1 MENST
6 SYMAMEAMIQKGW
19 IVMSFAELEE
29 HLDLLESKG
38 LISASERKT
47 LLELARK
54 LGIDK
59 LSDV

>member
-6 SYMAMEAMIQKGW
+6 SYMAIEAMIQQGW
-19 IVMSFAELEE
+19 IIMSFAELEK

-38 LISASERKT
+38 LISTSEHKA

>member
-6 SYMAMEAMIQKGW
+6 SYMAIEAMIQQGW
-19 IVMSFAELEE
+19 IIMSFAELEK

-38 LISASERKT
+38 LISASEHKA

>member
-1 MENST
+1 MENSA
-6 SYMAMEAMIQKGW
+6 SYVAIEAMLQTGW
-19 IVMSFAELEE
+19 IIMSFAELKD

-38 LISASERKT
+38 LISTSEHQA

-59 LSDV
+59 LSDA